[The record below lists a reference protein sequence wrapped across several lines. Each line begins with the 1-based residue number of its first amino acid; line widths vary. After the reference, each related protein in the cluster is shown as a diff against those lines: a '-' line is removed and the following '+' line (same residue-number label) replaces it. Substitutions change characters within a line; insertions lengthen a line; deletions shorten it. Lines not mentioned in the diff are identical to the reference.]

1 MISHNRRRRT
11 LVTLYVG
18 TGAAPAPRFIT
29 TAIIGMTV
37 SVGIAGTIKPV
48 VRKAMLRSMRSNTRV
63 RQAAL
68 AATNSAL

>member
-11 LVTLYVG
+11 LVTLYIG
-18 TGAAPAPRFIT
+18 TGAAPAPRFIR

-37 SVGIAGTIKPV
+37 SGIAGTIKPV
-48 VRKAMLRSMRSNTRV
+48 VRKAILRFMRSETRV

-68 AATNSAL
+68 AAANSAL